1 MDGTTFF
8 FVLLGVVT
16 LTANLMRLVL
26 WLDTPRPAARG
37 RRASSAPRT
46 VRFDR
51 EAAARRSDC
60 AAAELRLES
69 ARLAA

>member
-8 FVLLGVVT
+8 FVLLGVIT
-16 LTANLMRLVL
+16 LTANLMRLVV
-26 WLDTPRPAARG
+26 WLDTPRPSAHG
-37 RRASSAPRT
+37 RRPSPASRT
-46 VRFDR
+46 IPFERGSGASRCDR
-51 EAAARRSDC
+51 